1 MSVELIHK
9 FSMEMYEVRVNKPYN
24 DIGLSKEDHW
34 TLRNVV
40 EPDNLLYLKFTKDQF
55 LTDEKSF
62 IEHYG
67 NLLADVQIHR
77 HTLVLEKYNGKISLK
92 YFYFQKYR
100 RPGFKFFKRRK
111 NMSYLTYNTNTG
123 CLYKG
128 NSSALENS
136 SKKVGSIRKN
146 YFHENPVK
154 KFMNGI
160 PDLEI
165 LVNKSEYVIKHPVNT
180 KGIFYKDFFVK
191 EFLSQIPNFRFSH
204 LHNYDTDL
212 YRLYLEQKN
221 VKVSNNWFAF
231 KNVTPIPRKHIWKR
245 NGYKL
250 IDTIMDAHK
259 FKGDKIKN
267 ILHKI
272 NNFSP
277 DIIKY
282 FNVVFGEEYMRQQ
295 SVEDCVKVY
304 DGYYGDFYWDLNA
317 TPESY
322 GLSLKEKNN
331 IFKLLVNCADD
342 SNPGRIIGLVKDHLK
357 FYQKIRKYEKIK
369 WKSSNYDDFNSEHIT
384 WSNKYSFYT
393 SGCYSRV
400 YDQNLIDHIQKP
412 FDDQFGQEYKP
423 IVLTSTAEYNEESS
437 YQSNCVKTYIKRAS
451 SFIISLR
458 RDEGKDRATIEYRI
472 NKVRDKVF
480 FSRVQT
486 LGRFNHTLSHDWH
499 EVLSVLDKRI
509 ENYLSTNEFVL
520 PKLSNKLPG
529 IEDITNSKFCDKFN
543 YLIWEENVDET
554 RDLILPIEIP
564 L

>member
-1 MSVELIHK
+1 
-9 FSMEMYEVRVNKPYN
+9 
-24 DIGLSKEDHW
+24 
-34 TLRNVV
+34 
-40 EPDNLLYLKFTKDQF
+40 
-55 LTDEKSF
+55 
-62 IEHYG
+62 
-67 NLLADVQIHR
+67 
-77 HTLVLEKYNGKISLK
+77 
-92 YFYFQKYR
+92 
-100 RPGFKFFKRRK
+100 
-111 NMSYLTYNTNTG
+111 
-123 CLYKG
+123 
-128 NSSALENS
+128 
-136 SKKVGSIRKN
+136 
-146 YFHENPVK
+146 
-154 KFMNGI
+154 
-160 PDLEI
+160 
-165 LVNKSEYVIKHPVNT
+165 
-180 KGIFYKDFFVK
+180 
-191 EFLSQIPNFRFSH
+191 
-204 LHNYDTDL
+204 
-212 YRLYLEQKN
+212 
-221 VKVSNNWFAF
+221 
-231 KNVTPIPRKHIWKR
+231 
-245 NGYKL
+245 
-250 IDTIMDAHK
+250 
-259 FKGDKIKN
+259 
-267 ILHKI
+267 
-272 NNFSP
+272 
-277 DIIKY
+277 
-282 FNVVFGEEYMRQQ
+282 MRQQ

-342 SNPGRIIGLVKDHLK
+342 PNPGRIIGLVKDHLK

-369 WKSSNYDDFNSEHIT
+369 WKSSNYDDFTSEHIT

-437 YQSNCVKTYIKRAS
+437 YQSNCVKTYIKSAS
-451 SFIISLR
+451 SFIVSLR

-472 NKVRDKVF
+472 SKVRDKVF

-529 IEDITNSKFCDKFN
+529 IEDITNGKFCDKFN